1 MNSKKVRSK
10 IIKEILKKKERDGLS
25 FTTIGDLNEVRRQT
39 VTAILQGTDEASL
52 EKVMSIAESLRIHFE
67 IKMINDEGKE
77 SHIYG
82 KVNK

>member
-25 FTTIGDLNEVRRQT
+25 FKTIGDLNEVRRQT

-52 EKVMSIAESLRIHFE
+52 EKVMSIAESLKINFE
-67 IKMINDEGKE
+67 IKMINDEGEE

>member
-67 IKMINDEGKE
+67 IKMINDEGEE